1 MILNQNMPYGQ
12 NNNIRDS
19 SVSNTSNPNG
29 SSSLATY
36 TSNGGKKS
44 NYGSSNAGNN
54 FGMMNNFM
62 PSNLVPQNFYNQGQS
77 RGGPGDSA
85 YNYEINLNAVNKSLG
100 TTNPGSASEQM
111 KLNHHRSGSN
121 DYENNAKSIYMNK
134 QSSSNPRPMEK
145 GATGISSGGNNVI
158 MEMEAE
164 NNEDESYYLSQSP
177 IRKNKNNNNTQNNKA
192 NILSTNPSTF
202 GLENMNIAG
211 N

>member
-1 MILNQNMPYGQ
+1 MNQNMPYGQ
-12 NNNIRDS
+12 INNIRDS

-77 RGGPGDSA
+77 RGGPSDSA

-100 TTNPGSASEQM
+100 TANPASASEQM
-111 KLNHHRSGSN
+111 KLSHHRSGSN
-121 DYENNAKSIYMNK
+121 DYDNNPKSIYMNK
-134 QSSSNPRPMEK
+134 
-145 GATGISSGGNNVI
+145 
-158 MEMEAE
+158 
-164 NNEDESYYLSQSP
+164 
-177 IRKNKNNNNTQNNKA
+177 
-192 NILSTNPSTF
+192 
-202 GLENMNIAG
+202 
-211 N
+211 

>member
-1 MILNQNMPYGQ
+1 MILNQNLPYGQ
-12 NNNIRDS
+12 INNIRDS

-77 RGGPGDSA
+77 RGGPSDSA

-100 TTNPGSASEQM
+100 TANPGSASEQM

-121 DYENNAKSIYMNK
+121 DYDNNPKSIYINK
-134 QSSSNPRPMEK
+134 QSTSNPRSMEK

-177 IRKNKNNNNTQNNKA
+177 IRKNKNNNKA
-192 NILSTNPSTF
+192 NVLSTNPSTF

>member
-1 MILNQNMPYGQ
+1 MPYGQ
-12 NNNIRDS
+12 INNIRDS

-44 NYGSSNAGNN
+44 NYGSSNASNN

-77 RGGPGDSA
+77 RGGPSDSA

-100 TTNPGSASEQM
+100 TTNPGSASDQM

-121 DYENNAKSIYMNK
+121 DYDNNPKSIYMNK
-134 QSSSNPRPMEK
+134 QSTSNPRSMEK
-145 GATGISSGGNNVI
+145 GGISTGGNNVI

-177 IRKNKNNNNTQNNKA
+177 IRKNKNNNKA